1 MTWVVGFLIVA
12 YGTGAALPLGVTMD
26 VDDIVEQL
34 AIPAPLGSG
43 LKACVVGKINEI
55 PRSTDAAAAE
65 WKRIIAACFSTS
77 VDGVRIPQIKSR
89 LLCVLTNKQLWN
101 CDKAP
106 AALQKSSGS
115 SETSIKPVSANKFV
129 DKEHPSKVKVGQAGP
144 EPLTVGDEGG
154 IDVPGV
160 MKAPFWL
167 YDSVSVTSEAQDASS
182 ESITDVSDDEE
193 HVYQASSAHV
203 NVASMRRPQD
213 SDVMEETTRRFWRSG
228 EPSRSIATQTGS
240 GAHVDDEES
249 EEEQVAEFTGQ
260 ASPFPDVTAVRSRP
274 RSWYKS
280 GSDTPVV
287 DKRFWYQC
295 SSSDEAPNTSGASD
309 AESDAF
315 SDGASDAE
323 SNAFADDEREEVV
336 PDVPRASRNTA
347 PSDETNA
354 RQRRIQRRLQRDA
367 RQRPGQRRLQREQDG
382 VGVPHEQPSPRNP
395 DVQASTPAAGRR
407 ATSDELLAQTLHNV
421 YAKETELHSGPS
433 APLDWRA
440 MVIQNNLDDEEIA
453 FQLHL
458 EALQE
463 QHEVQNAARAN
474 DPSMARQL
482 QALELQSTGADEHLA
497 RLLQQEELHRLHD
510 GRL

>member
-1 MTWVVGFLIVA
+1 MQRHVMTWVVGFLIVA

-249 EEEQVAEFTGQ
+249 EEEQYGAARARGTRAAVIRQSWTNDSGTNAHPATKPQTHREQVTQNPTPSLTEQVTRNPMPSLTMNGRKSFQTFPGQ
-260 ASPFPDVTAVRSRP
+260 A
-274 RSWYKS
+274 
-280 GSDTPVV
+280 
-287 DKRFWYQC
+287 
-295 SSSDEAPNTSGASD
+295 
-309 AESDAF
+309 
-315 SDGASDAE
+315 
-323 SNAFADDEREEVV
+323 
-336 PDVPRASRNTA
+336 
-347 PSDETNA
+347 
-354 RQRRIQRRLQRDA
+354 RDA